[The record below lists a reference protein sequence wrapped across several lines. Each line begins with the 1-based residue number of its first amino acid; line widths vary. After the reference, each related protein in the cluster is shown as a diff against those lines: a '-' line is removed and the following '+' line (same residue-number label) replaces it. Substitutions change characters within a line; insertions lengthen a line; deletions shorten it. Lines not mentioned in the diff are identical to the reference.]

1 MLIILWAIA
10 RLPSI
15 ISGDRFPLN
24 VMDVSIVFFQIV
36 YVGTATIIVAE
47 RGGSRLSRK
56 IVRGEE
62 QNKPL
67 INQVIARNQLMV
79 V

>member
-47 RGGSRLSRK
+47 REGSRLSRK